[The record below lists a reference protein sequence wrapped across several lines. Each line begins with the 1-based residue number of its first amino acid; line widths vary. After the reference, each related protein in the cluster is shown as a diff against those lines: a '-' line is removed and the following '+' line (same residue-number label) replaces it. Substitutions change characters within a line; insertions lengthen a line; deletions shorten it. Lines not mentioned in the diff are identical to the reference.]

1 MAAVE
6 GRTAGGTGPGGR
18 ARSGLTGRVGRPTGL
33 SDPKDWKPKSGE
45 IPTQPGVY
53 RFRDATGRVIYVGK
67 AINLRQRLSNYF
79 QPLRSL
85 HQRTRHMVLSAN
97 QVEWTVVGSDFEALQ
112 LEYTWIKEFD
122 PPYNVKFR
130 DDKTYPYLA
139 LTMADEAPRVMV
151 TRNHRIPGARYF
163 GPYPKIWAV
172 RDTIELMVKAFPIR
186 TCSDSSYAKAMAS
199 GRPCF
204 AGQIGRCG
212 GPCSQKVT
220 IEEHRAIVDQFVT
233 FMASHDRS
241 VITRL
246 QREMKEASAAFE
258 YEQAAKLRDRI
269 QALENV
275 LEKSAVVLPDGVDTD
290 VFGIEE
296 DELAAAVQQFVIR
309 GGRVRGVRSWV
320 VDKELDV
327 TTGELVEQMLESA
340 YESEPPPREIIVP
353 ALPDDAR
360 ALEAWLAAMRP
371 RGGAVAVRTA
381 QRGDKA
387 AVLQTATLN
396 AKQSLMLYK
405 SRRSADYLART
416 QALNDIQDALG
427 LAEAPLRMECYD
439 VSHLGGTNIVASMV
453 VFEDGLPKKSAYRK
467 FAVNGYAD
475 DLESLHQVLTRRLS
489 HLEDDEVSGL
499 EEDLDH
505 QAAEAAA
512 DAAEDAALGD
522 DEGTA
527 AARRR
532 KRFAYRPG
540 LIIVDGGQPQV
551 EAAARTLAELGI
563 DDIPLCGLAK
573 RLEEIWLP
581 GNDFP
586 VILPRNSEALFMLQR
601 IRDEAHRFAI
611 TFQRAKRKND
621 IGSVLS
627 EVPGLGPSRV
637 KELLKHFGS
646 VKRLKGAT
654 PEQIGEV
661 RGIGPALAEA
671 IVARLSPDSGDPT
684 EDGEPG
690 ASDG

>member
-1 MAAVE
+1 MAGFVE
-6 GRTAGGTGPGGR
+6 GRTGGGTGPGGR
-18 ARSGLTGRVGRPTGL
+18 ASAGMTGTVGSPARL
-33 SDPKDWKPKSGE
+33 SDPRDWKPKSGD

-53 RFRDATGRVIYVGK
+53 RFRDASGRVLYVGK

-79 QPLRSL
+79 QPPRSL

-130 DDKTYPYLA
+130 DDKTYPYMA

-163 GPYPKIWAV
+163 GPYPKVWAV
-172 RDTIELMVKAFPIR
+172 RETIELMVKAFPIR

-220 IEEHRAIVDQFVT
+220 IEEQRAIVDQFVA

-241 VITRL
+241 AIARL

-258 YEQAAKLRDRI
+258 YERAAQLRDRI

-290 VFGIEE
+290 VFGVEE

-353 ALPDDAR
+353 ALPDDAS
-360 ALEAWLAAMRP
+360 ALESWLAGMRP
-371 RGGAVAVRTA
+371 RGGAVELRTA

-405 SRRSADYLART
+405 SKRSADYLART
-416 QALNDIQDALG
+416 QALTDLQDALG
-427 LAEAPLRMECYD
+427 LPEAPLRMECYD

-489 HLEDDEVSGL
+489 HLEDDEISGI
-499 EEDLDH
+499 EEEV
-505 QAAEAAA
+505 Q
-512 DAAEDAALGD
+512 
-522 DEGTA
+522 
-527 AARRR
+527 RR
-532 KRFAYRPG
+532 RFAYRPG
-540 LIIVDGGQPQV
+540 LIIVDGGRPQV

-563 DDIPLCGLAK
+563 HDIPICGLAK

-581 GNDFP
+581 GSDFP

-611 TFQRAKRKND
+611 SFQRAKRRND
-621 IGSVLS
+621 IGSVLA
-627 EVPGLGPSRV
+627 EVPGLGPARV
-637 KELLKHFGS
+637 KALLKHFGS
-646 VKRLKGAT
+646 VKQLRSASR
-654 PEQIGEV
+654 EQIGEV
-661 RGIGPALAEA
+661 RGIGPAIAEA
-671 IVARLSPDSGDPT
+671 IVARLSPTSDNPA
-684 EDGEPG
+684 EDGEP